1 MLVKDN
7 SRHYGSSELT
17 RGRSQLE
24 YEVFIGRVLSV
35 DQERLVLTLE
45 DIRDNTVYKEIN
57 FFPAEHS
64 SVEATVVTMPEQF
77 STCVACNVLYQQ
89 GFSQISIISW
99 ITGNLTKALDAI
111 ATRPISGTVIQGL
124 STRLRG
130 IYRKAYPGQ
139 KTSSYTGGYTEKL
152 DNGWDRA
159 ASDLSRDRVDPDRRT
174 WTQIAGRR
182 LGYSDAGVSMQG
194 AVNRPNA
201 TNLVAVQLPDGTFEY
216 VAYLA
221 PGSQTTDRYVGGK
234 QDVIAF
240 TENTDLTQE
249 FALDYPL
256 PAEVLQ
262 TTLFDQLLGTTQ
274 SPWAETSIGALTVSG
289 ETGSTTIKADN
300 QTYLINQTSDH
311 PFDTTQPVL
320 GPTTNEGVTPQRRA
334 FIMEKVA
341 GTLVGYNQFDKVTY
355 GYVLKP
361 VLFPYTSQGRFG
373 ADVESSYMS
382 VVDSTLHAEARLA
395 ASCFAARF
403 PYEYNTTRIDVTK
416 EGFTSLEVGSTIP
429 KENNMFGGGYEHPH
443 GAGRSLE
450 AHFVGSIK
458 TVIGKNRDEEE
469 ALDLQA
475 LGQVVLRLG
484 ADDTGLPNAR
494 RIVETQIRSKGDALA
509 NRTVQ
514 YWTTSGVKLT
524 PGDSGVNM
532 QGYNKTGAESVSL
545 QAAFDGGTA
554 IRLGARNPAGL
565 RRHLVN
571 GYVDG
576 QGVNP
581 YAVGDSSRIDSHTT
595 GRPNYGA
602 GDTIYRFH
610 DLTTAGKPT
619 LNTSPYNIA
628 AWMATGTPVPANAS
642 LSNSAMDQHGLSF
655 DFHSTRDVL
664 FRLGKNPTS
673 GQSLLVDSAGGLVMG
688 VGKDNQ
694 GRSLCAT
701 FDGGVQITIQANN
714 SGKALQ
720 IELVGDIDIVHK
732 GNLQYLCTGDFITEC
747 TSWRHVSKTDTIF
760 TQQKSIIS
768 ALTRIT
774 LEAPD
779 IVMNQG
785 TQIPVPGGENS

>member
-1 MLVKDN
+1 MIQDN
-7 SRHYGSSELT
+7 SRQYVRSELT
-17 RGRSQLE
+17 RNRAQLE
-24 YEVFIGRVLSV
+24 YELFIGRVLSV

-64 SVEATVVTMPEQF
+64 SVESTVVTMPEQF
-77 STCVACNVLYQQ
+77 STCVACHIMYQQ
-89 GFSQISIISW
+89 GFSQITIISW
-99 ITGNLTKALDAI
+99 ITSNLTKALDAI
-111 ATRPISGTVIQGL
+111 ATRPVTGSVIQGL
-124 STRLRG
+124 SDRLRG
-130 IYRKAYPGQ
+130 TYRKAYPGQ
-139 KTSSYTGGYTEKL
+139 KTSSYTGGYTDKI

-159 ASDLSRDRVDPDRRT
+159 GSDMSRDRLDPERRT
-174 WTQIAGRR
+174 WTQITGRR
-182 LGYSDAGVSMQG
+182 VGYSDAGVSFQG
-194 AVNRPNA
+194 TVNRPNA
-201 TNLVAVQLPDGTFEY
+201 TNLTPVQLPDGTFEY

-221 PGSQTTDRYVGGK
+221 PGSQPTDRYISGK
-234 QDVIAF
+234 QDVIPF
-240 TENTDLTQE
+240 SENTDLTQE

-274 SPWAETSIGALTVSG
+274 SPWGETSVGALQVTG
-289 ETGSTTIKADN
+289 ATGSTNVKADN
-300 QTYLINQTSDH
+300 QTYIINQTSDH
-311 PFDTTQPVL
+311 PFDTTQTVL

-334 FIMEKVA
+334 FILEKAA

-373 ADVESSYMS
+373 ADVESSYMP

-395 ASCFAARF
+395 ASVFAARF

-416 EGFTSLEVGSTIP
+416 EGFTSLEIGATIP
-429 KENNMFGGGYEHPH
+429 KENNQFGGGYEHPH

-450 AHFVGSIK
+450 AHFVGSVK
-458 TVIGKNRDEEE
+458 GVIGKNRDEEE

-475 LGQVVLRLG
+475 LGQVVIRLG
-484 ADDTGLPNAR
+484 ADDTGLPDAR

-509 NRTVQ
+509 ARQTQ
-514 YWTTSGVKLT
+514 YWTSSGVKLI

-532 QGYNKTGAESVSL
+532 QGYNKTGAESISL
-545 QAAFDGGTA
+545 QAAFDGGTVL
-554 IRLGARNPAGL
+554 RLGARNPAGL

-581 YAVGDSSRIDSHTT
+581 YAVGDSGRIDSHTT

-602 GDTIYRFH
+602 GDSLYRFH
-610 DLTTAGKPT
+610 DLTTAGAPT
-619 LNTSPYNIA
+619 LNLSPYNTA
-628 AWMATGTPVPANAS
+628 AWQSLGTPVPSNPS

-655 DFHSTRDVL
+655 DFHSTRDIL
-664 FRLGKNPTS
+664 FRMGSNPTS

-688 VGKDNQ
+688 IGKDKQ
-694 GRSLCAT
+694 GRSLSAS
-701 FDGGVQITIQANN
+701 FDGGVQLTIQANN

-720 IELVGDIDIVHK
+720 IELIGDIDIVHK
-732 GNLQYLCTGDFITEC
+732 GNLQYLCTGDMVTEC
-747 TSWRHVSKTDTIF
+747 TTLRHVSKTDTIM
-760 TQQKSIIS
+760 TQQKSITAS
-768 ALTRIT
+768 LTRHTI
-774 LEAPD
+774 EAPD
-779 IVMNQG
+779 VVHNQG
-785 TQIPVPGGENS
+785 TQVPAPGGENS